1 MKKLLIGI
9 LQHNK
14 FSVTERCIRDIH
26 QNTLNT
32 EYLIFVIDN
41 GSTDGSDQKLKD
53 TFQED
58 NISIDLQDK
67 NHGVIGGRN
76 LIFDYF
82 QNHTEFSHLLFIDND
97 QFVQPGWVDGYKEVF
112 SKFPECVAGI
122 EAWLMSSML
131 TPARKAVAK
140 DPGFTYVGCGGMMIS
155 RGVFE
160 ILGSFDSEF
169 NPAYF

>member
-67 NHGVIGGRN
+67 NHGV
-76 LIFDYF
+76 
-82 QNHTEFSHLLFIDND
+82 E
-97 QFVQPGWVDGYKEVF
+97 
-112 SKFPECVAGI
+112 
-122 EAWLMSSML
+122 
-131 TPARKAVAK
+131 
-140 DPGFTYVGCGGMMIS
+140 
-155 RGVFE
+155 E
-160 ILGSFDSEF
+160 I
-169 NPAYF
+169 